1 MQNDLMNVYSDLLD
15 DLETQLNEL
24 TNLTLTQAEQI
35 KRLIIQ
41 NEQLQATIES
51 LTNENKEYFLIL
63 QQAND
68 ENSRLVKEN
77 ERLTSLL
84 QNRTDSKKP

>member
-63 QQAND
+63 QQANN
-68 ENSRLVKEN
+68 ENSRLAKEN
-77 ERLTSLL
+77 ERLVGLL
-84 QNRTDSKKP
+84 EKLKEK